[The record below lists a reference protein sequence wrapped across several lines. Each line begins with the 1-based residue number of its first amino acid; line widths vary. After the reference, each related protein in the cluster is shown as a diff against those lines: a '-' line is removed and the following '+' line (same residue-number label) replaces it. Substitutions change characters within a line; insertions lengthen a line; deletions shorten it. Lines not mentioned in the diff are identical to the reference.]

1 MSHELGVQKADA
13 VFEGGGV
20 KGIGLVGAL
29 SVFEEQGLQWQNLA
43 GTSAGSIVATLAAI
57 GYTAGELREIMAQRL
72 DFRQLMD
79 TAGIGRVP
87 KLGRWLSLL
96 FAHGM
101 YQGDFF
107 LQLIREL
114 IWEKTGER
122 ELKFG
127 DLTMPRQPN
136 ESVELWE
143 RKYKYRLRVI
153 ASDLSSNGML
163 ALPQDIKALGVDP
176 DSLEVATAVR
186 MSVSFPYFFKPVRF
200 SENGNSGRVHWIVDG
215 GMLSNFPV
223 WLFDA
228 PAGEVPGWPTIGFLL
243 AECQPE
249 GGPYR
254 DIRSLVSMTKAMVR
268 TMSGFYDRKALED
281 SDKTRVVSI
290 PTSTYSTLDFD
301 LDEAGQT
308 WLYESGRSAAQA
320 FLADFS
326 WETYKETQMAAR
338 AEREEETAPA
348 S

>member
-1 MSHELGVQKADA
+1 MSQELEIQKADA

-29 SVFEEQGLQWQNLA
+29 SVFEEQGFQWQNLA
-43 GTSAGSIVATLAAI
+43 GTSAGSIVAALAAI
-57 GYTAGELREIMAQRL
+57 GYDAAELREIMTNRL

-79 TAGIGRVP
+79 TAGIGRLP
-87 KLGRWLSLL
+87 KVGRWLSLL

-101 YQGDFF
+101 YEGDFF

-153 ASDLSSNGML
+153 ASDISNNTML

-176 DSLEVATAVR
+176 DSLEVALAVR

-200 SENGNSGRVHWIVDG
+200 GEAGDSGRVHWIVDG

-228 PAGEVPGWPTIGFLL
+228 PPGEVPGWPTLGFLL
-243 AECQPE
+243 AECQTE
-249 GGPYR
+249 GGSYR
-254 DIRSLVSMTKAMVR
+254 DIRSLVSMTRAMVR
-268 TMSGFYDRKALED
+268 TMSGFYDRKAMED

-301 LDEAGQT
+301 LDEAGKT
-308 WLYESGRSAAQA
+308 WLYESGRGAAQE
-320 FLADFS
+320 FLAAFS

-338 AEREEETAPA
+338 AEQVEDTAPGN
-348 S
+348 